1 MPSLGVKV
9 RPSVV
14 TIAPER
20 RTGCGH
26 WSCRLKAGFFYV
38 AETTPTP
45 ASACI
50 IWFSLK
56 SSSTLRILLAG
67 QPLGSTL
74 FLVYCC
80 LLAWLNNL
88 RQNLGHW
95 LAFQQIS
102 WRVWRAWFFEDNTN
116 QEVCILPVHFSA
128 GQNYFSFQW
137 ILQIA
142 LGPGARYIGM
152 FYLGTSQ

>member
-1 MPSLGVKV
+1 MYYLVQHEKF
-9 RPSVV
+9 
-14 TIAPER
+14 
-20 RTGCGH
+20 
-26 WSCRLKAGFFYV
+26 L
-38 AETTPTP
+38 
-45 ASACI
+45 
-50 IWFSLK
+50 

-102 WRVWRAWFFEDNTN
+102 ISANKLPSLACIWFFEANTN
-116 QEVCILPVHFSA
+116 QQVCILPVHFSA